1 VEYYVATAFTDLT
14 DVLVLAEAA
23 EELGYTGIGVPDH
36 VVNLETLS
44 TPYPYTED
52 GSRRWP
58 AFTPWPDPWVLI
70 GAVAARTT
78 RLRFV
83 TSVYVAALRD
93 PYTVAKAVSTAAVL
107 AQGRVA
113 LGVGVGWSRDE
124 FALLGAPFE
133 KRGARTD
140 EMIALLRKLWSPG
153 WTEHDGPHF
162 PTPRLEMEP
171 TPPPIPVYAGGLS
184 EAAYRRAAR
193 NDGWI
198 ADLLTTEQ
206 VLTGIARIREIREAD
221 GRGDE
226 PLTVLASLSDAFLP
240 EQFAAA
246 EEGGVTALLTMPWAY
261 YHGTEVTL
269 DQKLD
274 GLARFAADYGV
285 GEVTP

>member
-1 VEYYVATAFTDLT
+1 MEYYVATAFTDLT

>member
-1 VEYYVATAFTDLT
+1 MEYYVATAFTDLT
-14 DVLVLAEAA
+14 DCLVLAEAA
-23 EELGYTGIGVPDH
+23 EELGYTGMGVPDH
-36 VVNLETLS
+36 VVNLHTLS

-58 AFTPWPDPWVLI
+58 EFTPWPDPWVLI
-70 GAVAARTT
+70 GAMAARTT

-93 PYTVAKAVSTAAVL
+93 PYSVAKAISTAAVIGG
-107 AQGRVA
+107 GRVA

-133 KRGARTD
+133 QRGARTD

-153 WTEHDGPHF
+153 WTEHDGEHF
-162 PTPRLEMEP
+162 PTPKLEMEP
-171 TPPPIPVYAGGLS
+171 TPPPIPVYAGGWS

-206 VLTGIARIREIREAD
+206 VVEGITRIRELRAEA
-221 GRGDE
+221 GRADE

-246 EEGGVTALLTMPWAY
+246 EDAGVTALLTMPWAY
-261 YHGTEVTL
+261 YHGRDVSL
-269 DQKLD
+269 DLKLD
-274 GLARFAADYGV
+274 GLRRFAADMGV
-285 GEVTP
+285 APAR